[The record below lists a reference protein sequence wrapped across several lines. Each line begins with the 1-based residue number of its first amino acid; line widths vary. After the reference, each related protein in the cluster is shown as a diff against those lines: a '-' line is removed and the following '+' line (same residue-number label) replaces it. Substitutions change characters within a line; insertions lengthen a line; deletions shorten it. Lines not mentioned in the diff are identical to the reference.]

1 MDFRESKYE
10 TKLRDEWGF
19 VKNLKRADWLA
30 IDHRVSKRKRSGK
43 EYEVFFHEVRISP
56 KKLCKEIS
64 RSRGAPGHLQTGKRF
79 SRNQVQED

>member
-1 MDFRESKYE
+1 VDFRESKYE

-19 VKNLKRADWLA
+19 VKNLKKADWLA
-30 IDHRVSKRKRSGK
+30 IDHHVSKRKRSGK
-43 EYEVFFHEVRISP
+43 ECEVFLHEVRISP

-64 RSRGAPGHLQTGKRF
+64 RSRGTPGHLQTGKRF